1 MNHIALVIVSR
12 WNMMTNI
19 ALYMMSK
26 EIIKCLISL
35 ELLSSFLGKEH
46 FKKKKTSMCHDTL
59 DQDH

>member
-35 ELLSSFLGKEH
+35 ELLSPLLGKQH
-46 FKKKKTSMCHDTL
+46 FLKKIPCAMIL
-59 DQDH
+59 